1 MAMIHINIDKDA
13 EECAQRVVSSAYDDS
28 DWCEDGSIR
37 QDIIDL
43 KSQMV
48 DRDDDV
54 SELESSCEDFS
65 RQLYDLDELTLSL
78 YNKIETLEKAMS
90 LATSSLLTLEKMVS
104 TQALKN
110 NLTAL
115 HVRWVDKSDDTS
127 NAFDIK
133 K

>member
-13 EECAQRVVSSAYDDS
+13 EECAQRVVSNAYDGK

-37 QDIIDL
+37 KDIIDL
-43 KSQMV
+43 KSQVISADDEV
-48 DRDDDV
+48 DG
-54 SELESSCEDFS
+54 LNASCEDFS

-78 YNKIETLEKAMS
+78 YNKIETLEKSMS
-90 LATSSLLTLEKMVS
+90 LATSSLLTIEKMIS
-104 TQALKN
+104 TQELKN

>member
-1 MAMIHINIDKDA
+1 MSKVIYMFDEKDA
-13 EECAQRVVSSAYDDS
+13 RLEFNDAVSCAYEGS

-37 QDIIDL
+37 QDIADL
-43 KSQMV
+43 KSQVISADDEV
-48 DRDDDV
+48 DG
-54 SELESSCEDFS
+54 LNASCEDFS

-115 HVRWVDKSDDTS
+115 HVRWVDKSDDNS

-133 K
+133 